1 MLDNSHK
8 QEELLHVIHRCTDLQ
23 FSTHLLGWPSPVLLL
38 CLVIC
43 RWQKYRVTAGS
54 LKTAMHHVCGVL
66 LLLQRM
72 SSNASTCSPCPPPTF
87 NLDSWIILGVV
98 IWGCWMHCMTAA
110 FTSPSMIENSWEA
123 GLPTKIKGK
132 WENLQWTFLVDL
144 PNSSRSLRTLPA

>member
-54 LKTAMHHVCGVL
+54 LKTAMHHVCGVP
-66 LLLQRM
+66 QRM
-72 SSNASTCSPCPPPTF
+72 SSNASTCSPCPPATF

-98 IWGCWMHCMTAA
+98 IWGCWMHCKDCCIYQPFYDTELLRSRSA
-110 FTSPSMIENSWEA
+110 N
-123 GLPTKIKGK
+123 KNKGK
-132 WENLQWTFLVDL
+132 MGKPTMNIF
-144 PNSSRSLRTLPA
+144 SRPPKFQQKS